1 MGNSYMSYKDY
12 YLQKNTDNSFW
23 EGLLSVL
30 GFKSK
35 STQIKILLT
44 KGMMKS
50 VAEVVADTE
59 KESVDK
65 AIMMFESKGNKSKDL
80 WYMETKQC

>member
-1 MGNSYMSYKDY
+1 MSYKTIIY
-12 YLQKNTDNSFW
+12 TNTDNSFW

-35 STQIKILLT
+35 STQIKILMT
-44 KGMMKS
+44 KGTMKN

-65 AIMMFESKGNKSKDL
+65 AIAMFESKGNKSKDL
-80 WYMETKQC
+80 WYMETKQWR

>member
-1 MGNSYMSYKDY
+1 MGNTYMSYKTIIY
-12 YLQKNTDNSFW
+12 KNTDNSFW

-30 GFKSK
+30 GFKNK
-35 STQIKILLT
+35 SAQIKILQ
-44 KGMMKS
+44 KKRVIQS

>member
-1 MGNSYMSYKDY
+1 MSYKTIIY
-12 YLQKNTDNSFW
+12 KNTDNSFW

-35 STQIKILLT
+35 STQIKILMT
-44 KGMMKS
+44 KGTMKN

-65 AIMMFESKGNKSKDL
+65 AIAMFESKGNKSKDL

>member
-1 MGNSYMSYKDY
+1 
-12 YLQKNTDNSFW
+12 
-23 EGLLSVL
+23 
-30 GFKSK
+30 
-35 STQIKILLT
+35 
-44 KGMMKS
+44 MMKS

>member
-1 MGNSYMSYKDY
+1 MSYKTIIY
-12 YLQKNTDNSFW
+12 KNTDNSFW

-30 GFKSK
+30 GFKNK
-35 STQIKILLT
+35 SAQIKILQ
-44 KGMMKS
+44 KKRVIQS

-65 AIMMFESKGNKSKDL
+65 AIAMFESKGNKSKDL

>member
-1 MGNSYMSYKDY
+1 MSYKTIIY
-12 YLQKNTDNSFW
+12 KNTDNSFW

-50 VAEVVADTE
+50 KTR
-59 KESVDK
+59 
-65 AIMMFESKGNKSKDL
+65 G
-80 WYMETKQC
+80 CC

>member
-1 MGNSYMSYKDY
+1 MSYKTIIY
-12 YLQKNTDNSFW
+12 KNTDNSFW

-50 VAEVVADTE
+50 VTEVVADTE

>member
-1 MGNSYMSYKDY
+1 MGNTYMSYKTIIY
-12 YLQKNTDNSFW
+12 KNTDNSFW

-30 GFKSK
+30 GFKNK
-35 STQIKILLT
+35 SAQIKILQ
-44 KGMMKS
+44 KKRVIQS

-65 AIMMFESKGNKSKDL
+65 AIAMFESKGNKSKDL

>member
-1 MGNSYMSYKDY
+1 MGNSYMSYKTIIY
-12 YLQKNTDNSFW
+12 TNTDNSFW

-35 STQIKILLT
+35 STQIKILMT
-44 KGMMKS
+44 KGTMKN

-65 AIMMFESKGNKSKDL
+65 AIAMFESKGNKSKDL

>member
-1 MGNSYMSYKDY
+1 MSYKTIIY
-12 YLQKNTDNSFW
+12 KNTDNSFW

-30 GFKSK
+30 GFKNK
-35 STQIKILLT
+35 SAQIKILQ
-44 KGMMKS
+44 KKRVIQS

>member
-1 MGNSYMSYKDY
+1 MGNSYMSYKTIIY
-12 YLQKNTDNSFW
+12 KNTDNSFW

>member
-1 MGNSYMSYKDY
+1 MSYKTIIY
-12 YLQKNTDNSFW
+12 KNTDNSFW

-44 KGMMKS
+44 KGMMKN

-65 AIMMFESKGNKSKDL
+65 AIAMFESKGNKSKDL

>member
-1 MGNSYMSYKDY
+1 MSYKTIIY
-12 YLQKNTDNSFW
+12 TNTDNSFW

-35 STQIKILLT
+35 STQIKLLLT

-65 AIMMFESKGNKSKDL
+65 AIAMFESKGNKSKDL